1 MGSDGAQFNKLKAY
15 RRKFNIE
22 VSVLVGY
29 KAAVVVV
36 VVVVVVMMMIIIT
49 TTTCADILPFSLASS
64 EMQAQLLSVL
74 LHSLGTFLPFLLQQL
89 LIPVLIISSHHFS
102 FFS

>member
-1 MGSDGAQFNKLKAY
+1 MNVVVA
-15 RRKFNIE
+15 
-22 VSVLVGY
+22 VLVIIM
-29 KAAVVVV
+29 K
-36 VVVVVVMMMIIIT
+36 IIIVT
-49 TTTCADILPFSLASS
+49 TTTRAEILPFSLASS

-74 LHSLGTFLPFLLQQL
+74 LHSLGTSLPFLLQQL

>member
-1 MGSDGAQFNKLKAY
+1 MSLYIPAPHFGTPNNLNCKIINVVVA
-15 RRKFNIE
+15 
-22 VSVLVGY
+22 VLV
-29 KAAVVVV
+29 
-36 VVVVVVMMMIIIT
+36 IIMKIIIVIT
-49 TTTCADILPFSLASS
+49 TTTTYAEILPSSLASS

>member
-1 MGSDGAQFNKLKAY
+1 MNVVVA
-15 RRKFNIE
+15 
-22 VSVLVGY
+22 VLV
-29 KAAVVVV
+29 
-36 VVVVVVMMMIIIT
+36 IIMKIIIVIT
-49 TTTCADILPFSLASS
+49 TTTYAEILPSSLASS

>member
-1 MGSDGAQFNKLKAY
+1 M
-15 RRKFNIE
+15 NI
-22 VSVLVGY
+22 VAVAVVVVVAAAVL
-29 KAAVVVV
+29 VVVV
-36 VVVVVVMMMIIIT
+36 VVVVVVEMMMMMIT
-49 TTTCADILPFSLASS
+49 TTTCAEILPFSLASS

-89 LIPVLIISSHHFS
+89 LIPVLIISSYHFS